1 MEICYLKMIKISEND
16 LTLVEQYIIFQQQ
29 TCY

>member
-1 MEICYLKMIKISEND
+1 MEIFFLNVVKISEND
-16 LTLVEQYIIFQQQ
+16 LTLVEQYIIFPQQ